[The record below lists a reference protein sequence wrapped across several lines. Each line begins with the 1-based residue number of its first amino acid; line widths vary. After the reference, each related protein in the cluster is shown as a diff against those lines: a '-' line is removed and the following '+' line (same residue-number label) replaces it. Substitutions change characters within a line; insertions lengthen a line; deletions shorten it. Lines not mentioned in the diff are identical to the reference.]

1 MIKNGAINLMGSSSS
16 TRKRHSDVTSAS
28 RSSPHFGVLALVN
41 RRSPQTEQPKEPS
54 DKDTENAKI
63 SVAKLYE
70 QRYRPAFR
78 GIGAQYNDLFQTKP
92 LPKAAARTDVGLVFR
107 VRRSALNIHPF
118 NDTEAPQRIKEN
130 TISIMNDNPDLQSI
144 CRHFQGKKSS

>member
-1 MIKNGAINLMGSSSS
+1 MGSSSS

-78 GIGAQYNDLFQTKP
+78 GIGAQYNGKSLE
-92 LPKAAARTDVGLVFR
+92 LPFLVYIR
-107 VRRSALNIHPF
+107 A
-118 NDTEAPQRIKEN
+118 QRPHVFE
-130 TISIMNDNPDLQSI
+130 
-144 CRHFQGKKSS
+144 